1 MGVARKVVLVTD
13 KDFELSEIR
22 PLLDLVARR
31 IARELVNR
39 AADAEETSCQ
49 EETRSNKHPD
59 RLNPDAFEQK

>member
-1 MGVARKVVLVTD
+1 MARKVVLVTD

-31 IARELVNR
+31 IARELINR

-49 EETRSNKHPD
+49 GEGESNEHSD
-59 RLNPDAFEQK
+59 RLNPETCEKK

>member
-1 MGVARKVVLVTD
+1 MARKVVLVTD

-31 IARELVNR
+31 IARELINR

-49 EETRSNKHPD
+49 GEAESNEHSD
-59 RLNPDAFEQK
+59 RLNLETCEKK